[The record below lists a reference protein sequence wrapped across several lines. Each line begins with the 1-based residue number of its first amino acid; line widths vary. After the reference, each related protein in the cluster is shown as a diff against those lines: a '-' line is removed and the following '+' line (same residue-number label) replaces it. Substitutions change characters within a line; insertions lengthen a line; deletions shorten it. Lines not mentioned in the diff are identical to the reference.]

1 MAAKKRIG
9 REEILAAATAV
20 IRQNGASSLTMRRI
34 AEQLGCS
41 TQPLYSE
48 FGSQEQLIEAL
59 TAYVRQRFPS
69 AVCSSYRD
77 FGRVFLR
84 FAGEEKELF
93 RFLYL
98 RRRKPEETAV
108 EDINLERTLELLM
121 RSLEM
126 DRKQAEQ
133 MHRQMQY
140 YCYGLGTMIATGYRT
155 MTQTEID
162 RELTDFFS
170 LLLRHYKQASDEKS
184 LAYWLERSR
193 NQIP

>member
-59 TAYVRQRFPS
+59 TAYVRQRFLS

-108 EDINLERTLELLM
+108 GDINLERTLELLM

-170 LLLRHYKQASDEKS
+170 LLLRHYKQAEEEAS
-184 LAYWLERSR
+184 LTYWLERSR
-193 NQIP
+193 NQNL

>member
-77 FGRVFLR
+77 FGRAFLR

-170 LLLRHYKQASDEKS
+170 LLLRHYKQAEEEAS
-184 LAYWLERSR
+184 LTYWLERSR
-193 NQIP
+193 NQNL